1 MKRLSALQKGIMT
14 VVAAIDEKQPGQPV
28 PVSLIG
34 RMLNDGGHGPVYG
47 PNLRASCRRLATA
60 GWLRMLR
67 AKDLSLAVELTETG
81 DAAARPLLQAE
92 RDASERRRRETE
104 VCVLA
109 SAPSAIADA
118 AVTVTLAGEDHVIRS
133 AAYVIRLDG
142 APCLQLERPD
152 GGRTLLTGDA
162 LQVAGWYRTCQQAG
176 LPVRVQ
182 VNPDGKNDPRNG
194 DQKQ

>member
-1 MKRLSALQKGIMT
+1 MKRLSSLQKGIMT
-14 VVAAIDEKQPGQPV
+14 VVAAINDKRPGQPV

-60 GWLRMLR
+60 DWLRMLR
-67 AKDLSLAVELTETG
+67 AKDLSLAVELTKTG
-81 DAAARPLLQAE
+81 ASAARPLLQAE
-92 RDASERRRRETE
+92 RDAIERHRRETE

-109 SAPSAIADA
+109 SAPSAMEDA
-118 AVTVTLAGEDHVIRS
+118 AVTMTLAGEDHVIR
-133 AAYVIRLDG
+133 AVAYVIRLDST
-142 APCLQLERPD
+142 PCLQLERPD

-162 LQVAGWYRTCQQAG
+162 LQVAEWYLTCQQAG

-182 VNPDGKNDPRNG
+182 VNPDGINGPVNG
-194 DQKQ
+194 DQKP

>member
-1 MKRLSALQKGIMT
+1 MKRLSSLQKGIMT
-14 VVAAIDEKQPGQPV
+14 VVAAINDKRPGQPV

-60 GWLRMLR
+60 DWLRMLR
-67 AKDLSLAVELTETG
+67 AKDLSLAVELTKTG
-81 DAAARPLLQAE
+81 ASAARPLLQAE
-92 RDASERRRRETE
+92 RDAIERHRRETE

-109 SAPSAIADA
+109 SAPSAMEDA
-118 AVTVTLAGEDHVIRS
+118 AVTVPLAGEDHVIR
-133 AAYVIRLDG
+133 AVAYVIRLDST
-142 APCLQLERPD
+142 PCLQLERPD

-162 LQVAGWYRTCQQAG
+162 LQVAEWYLTCQQAG

-182 VNPDGKNDPRNG
+182 VNPDGINGHVNG
-194 DQKQ
+194 DQKP